1 MVQNDWMNDKRLTDM
16 DPLKLEL
23 MKTIAAQSQGKKMNE
38 MAPLLMAAV
47 QKANS
52 QGVSFSP
59 EELELVIEIM
69 KSGKSKEEQNQIDN
83 FVRMAQN
90 FMKNKKK

>member
-1 MVQNDWMNDKRLTDM
+1 MDRNDWMNDKRLTDM